1 MKIDPKKARDIFA
14 RAVEL
19 QRMILD
25 AQDDLKQLRADE
37 IEALIDDGMGKDA
50 KKAIRADLSEIIA
63 LAKVK
68 AQGDFAREKL
78 AKKMEHRREVA
89 DVVGVQLDMLA
100 TARDEDDGGDPP
112 LPESI
117 HRISGVSD
125 AMVGTPPSVAAVIG
139 QFGAQTPDDMPDIPP
154 MLDRRPK
161 APAEAQQSGGG
172 E

>member
-1 MKIDPKKARDIFA
+1 MKIDPKKTREIFA

-37 IEALIDDGMGKDA
+37 IEALIDDGMDKDA
-50 KKAIRADLSEIIA
+50 KKAIRADLSEIMA
-63 LAKVK
+63 LAKVQ
-68 AQGDFAREKL
+68 AQGDIAREKL

-100 TARDEDDGGDPP
+100 
-112 LPESI
+112 
-117 HRISGVSD
+117 
-125 AMVGTPPSVAAVIG
+125 PPSEAMTVGIVRQAVDNLETRLKLSGANFAAP
-139 QFGAQTPDDMPDIPP
+139 PDDMPDIPP
-154 MLDRRPK
+154 MLDRRVK
-161 APAEAQQSGGG
+161 APADLAQQSGGG